1 MRLVKLLLPPD
12 LVRQMD
18 RAILASAGA
27 YQDRNEFVTE
37 AVRDRLTEDVA
48 AQVGAGRHVSVREL
62 STSTAQPDGLQMF
75 GRWRAGAPCTVDA
88 PPGTGV
94 NFGLHNRDLPSLWA
108 LDRLAAMTLGQGG
121 PVAWS
126 DFTEIVGRD
135 ALALGE
141 LLRMHDLGQ
150 PSGLRAGVGFPKPG
164 AKADRSVERFL
175 AGNVGTNGR
184 RPEGPFVVLSL
195 AAFIDPD
202 HQSIAPARHALDVL
216 ARLIDAGLGMTLPQN
231 EAVFS
236 CWWSYLG
243 ALSPQE
249 QAAWR
254 KVVTLIGQAPTRQE
268 LIAGFPEWA
277 GAIADTNTTGL
288 VSRSREWGLVEPG
301 LIEGR
306 YRLTERGRAVATE
319 G

>member
-1 MRLVKLLLPPD
+1 LVKLLLQPD

-37 AVRDRLTEDVA
+37 AVRDRLTEDAA
-48 AQVGAGRHVSVREL
+48 AQAGEGRQVGEL
-62 STSTAQPDGLQMF
+62 DQQTSIAQQDDLQTL
-75 GRWRAGAPCTVDA
+75 GRWQGGAPYAVDA

-108 LDRLAAMTLGQGG
+108 LDRLASMSLDQAG

-126 DFTEIVGRD
+126 AFTETVRRD

-141 LLRMHDLGQ
+141 ILRIHDLGR

-164 AKADRSVERFL
+164 PKAERSVERFL

-184 RPEGPFVVLSL
+184 RPEGPFFVLSL
-195 AAFIDPD
+195 AAFIDRD
-202 HQSIAPARHALDVL
+202 RQSIAPTRHGLDL
-216 ARLIDAGLGMTLPQN
+216 LGRLIDGGFGMTLPHT
-231 EAVFS
+231 ETSSS

-243 ALSPQE
+243 AVAPEE

-254 KVVTLIGQAPTRQE
+254 KVLTLIGRAPTRQE

-288 VSRSREWGLVEPG
+288 VSRSREWGLVEPE
-301 LIEGR
+301 LIDGR
-306 YRLTERGRAVATE
+306 YRLTERGRAVAAE
-319 G
+319 D

>member
-1 MRLVKLLLPPD
+1 MTPPVSREPMRLVKLLLPPD

-202 HQSIAPARHALDVL
+202 HQSIAPARTRAGRPRSPHRRGPWNDAAAERGGVL
-216 ARLIDAGLGMTLPQN
+216 LLVVVPRGPLAPRAGGLAQGRDAH
-231 EAVFS
+231 
-236 CWWSYLG
+236 
-243 ALSPQE
+243 
-249 QAAWR
+249 R
-254 KVVTLIGQAPTRQE
+254 
-268 LIAGFPEWA
+268 AGPNAA
-277 GAIADTNTTGL
+277 GADRRIPRVG
-288 VSRSREWGLVEPG
+288 RSDR
-301 LIEGR
+301 
-306 YRLTERGRAVATE
+306 
-319 G
+319 